1 MVKKKM
7 KLTKKNKTKKNKTKT
22 TKSKESYFYSNSRL
36 TKLQRKYCHCLM
48 KIRPSIYKRIN
59 SQKKVSNKSTNE
71 STNESTKHT
80 SSKKIEQP
88 REYTSGAT
96 YAICYNNM
104 IKYNKKIGKKSK
116 GVGFVPRKTNCLM
129 NYKLDRYDLEEIKVF
144 AKEKNIPTYKVSKVT
159 GKRKPLSKKNL
170 IRRLENVGIK
180 DKIRNEESKRKSS
193 SKSRN
198 SKKKITMKR
207 KFKRKSNRK
216 SNRKS
221 K

>member
-59 SQKKVSNKSTNE
+59 SQKKVSNK

-144 AKEKNIPTYKVSKVT
+144 AKEKKIPTYKVSKVT

-216 SNRKS
+216 SK
-221 K
+221 

>member
-144 AKEKNIPTYKVSKVT
+144 AKEKKIPTYKVSKVT

-216 SNRKS
+216 SK
-221 K
+221 

>member
-1 MVKKKM
+1 M

-48 KIRPSIYKRIN
+48 KIIPSIYKRIN
-59 SQKKVSNKSTNE
+59 SQKKVSKE
-71 STNESTKHT
+71 SSNESTKELSKESTKESTKRT
-80 SSKKIEQP
+80 SSKKTEQP

-180 DKIRNEESKRKSS
+180 DKIRKLKLKKFNKIFDNHITVAKSS
-193 SKSRN
+193 N
-198 SKKKITMKR
+198 PKKYLT
-207 KFKRKSNRK
+207 
-216 SNRKS
+216 
-221 K
+221 